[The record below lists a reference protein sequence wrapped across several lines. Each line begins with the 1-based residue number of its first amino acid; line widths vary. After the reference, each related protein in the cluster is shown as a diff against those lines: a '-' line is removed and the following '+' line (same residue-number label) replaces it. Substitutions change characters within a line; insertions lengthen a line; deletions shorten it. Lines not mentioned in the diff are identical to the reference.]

1 MKVGLS
7 PILLLTLSP
16 NWVLKLEKMTS
27 LEKYC
32 GQCIYFRLKY
42 AANNFH
48 TPDITTIKRN
58 KNNQALFPKGFIRTI
73 PEKLPIRSNFLPSLS
88 IKSVAITEPDET
100 NINRLE
106 KNSQIKI
113 KNKMSG
119 DKASYTR

>member
-58 KNNQALFPKGFIRTI
+58 KNNQALFPKSFICYHSRKTPYKKQFSSQFI
-73 PEKLPIRSNFLPSLS
+73 HQKRCNYWTWWNKYKPIRKKQSN
-88 IKSVAITEPDET
+88 
-100 NINRLE
+100 
-106 KNSQIKI
+106 Q
-113 KNKMSG
+113 NK
-119 DKASYTR
+119 K